1 MRRFEG
7 KTALVTGGASGIG
20 KATAER
26 LAAEGA
32 RVVVADRNLEG
43 AQAVAASIAQ
53 TYAQTYGQTQAAA
66 SAFAIAFDAARPD
79 DCYRLVDESVATLGR
94 LDVLCNIA
102 GIVHWGRIAEFDDEW
117 WDRVLKVNLY
127 AVFHVS
133 KRAVPHLLAT
143 HGNIVNMS
151 SAAGLA
157 GVPYSPAYTASKHGV
172 VGLTRSMAVE
182 LADQGVR
189 VNAICPGAVKTP
201 LVAPETIPSWIEP
214 AKLMAMAPKTFKP
227 SEPQEIA
234 AAVAYLASG
243 EACNVTGTIFAL
255 DGGQTAG

>member
-1 MRRFEG
+1 MKRFEG

-43 AQAVAASIAQ
+43 ARAVAASIVAAQ
-53 TYAQTYGQTQAAA
+53 GAA
-66 SAFAIAFDAARPD
+66 SATALAFEATQPD
-79 DCYRLVDESVATLGR
+79 DCYRLVDESVATLGQ

-102 GIVHWGRIAEFDDEW
+102 GILHWGRIAEFEDEW

-127 AVFHVS
+127 AVFHIS

-143 HGNIVNMS
+143 RGNIVNMS

-157 GVPYSPAYTASKHGV
+157 GVPYSPAYTTSKHGV

-189 VNAICPGAVKTP
+189 VNAICPGAVSTP
-201 LVAPETIPSWIEP
+201 LVAPETLPPWIEP
-214 AKLMAMAPKTFKP
+214 AKLMVMAPKTGKP
-227 SEPQEIA
+227 STPAEIA
-234 AAVAYLASG
+234 AAVAYLASA
-243 EACNVTGTIFAL
+243 EACNMTGTILAL